1 MLILTGG
8 MQGIPRELYE
18 AAEVDGA
25 SWCKKELRITL
36 PLLRRS
42 IALSLIISVIGS
54 LLAFNQFFILAQNN
68 VSLETVVEWVYQ
80 TGVQRVPPRLR
91 DGDGALPGRDH
102 RDRQHDPVP
111 RAAGHDRAVTAG
123 GLTATRSAPARRRS
137 SRGPG
142 FYLYLATGLM
152 LSVLFVLP
160 LLWAIARSFQPTNLA
175 STHPKAADFT
185 HFTLANYR
193 AVFGQEHIL
202 HNVMNSLVAAIGTA
216 LLTTIVSAM
225 AGFGLAKFRFRGS
238 GLVFSAL
245 LLALMIPFQAVLT
258 PLFIELNYLH
268 LTNSLVG
275 LILIYSTFSLPFGVF
290 VMRNTFQQV
299 PRELMESA
307 EVDGAGLVATLVRVL
322 RPLIVPGLATTAI
335 YAFLYSWT
343 EFLQALTFLETDGKL
358 TLPVKLFNIE
368 TSTYGAIN
376 YGYMS
381 SGIVIAMVPC
391 LVLYLSLQRYYVQG
405 LMSGAV
411 KG

>member
-1 MLILTGG
+1 
-8 MQGIPRELYE
+8 
-18 AAEVDGA
+18 VSA
-25 SWCKKELRITL
+25 SAVAT
-36 PLLRRS
+36 
-42 IALSLIISVIGS
+42 
-54 LLAFNQFFILAQNN
+54 
-68 VSLETVVEWVYQ
+68 T
-80 TGVQRVPPRLR
+80 
-91 DGDGALPGRDH
+91 
-102 RDRQHDPVP
+102 VP
-111 RAAGHDRAVTAG
+111 RRKGDRGA
-123 GLTATRSAPARRRS
+123 
-137 SRGPG
+137 G
-142 FYLYLATGLM
+142 FYLYLAVGIM
-152 LSVLFVLP
+152 LSFVFVVP
-160 LLWAIARSFQPTNLA
+160 LLWAISRSFQPTNLA

-193 AVFGQEHIL
+193 AVFAQEHIL
-202 HNVMNSLVAAIGTA
+202 HNVLNSLLAAVGTA
-216 LLTTIVSAM
+216 LLTTVVSAM

-238 GLVFSAL
+238 GLVFSAIL
-245 LLALMIPFQAVLT
+245 IALMIPFQAVLT
-258 PLFIELNYLH
+258 PLFIELNYMH
-268 LTNSLVG
+268 LTNSLFG

-290 VMRNTFQQV
+290 VMRNTFQQI

-307 EVDGAGLVATLVRVL
+307 EVDGANLVNTLIRVL

-358 TLPVKLFNIE
+358 TLPIKLFNIE

-376 YGYMS
+376 YGYLS